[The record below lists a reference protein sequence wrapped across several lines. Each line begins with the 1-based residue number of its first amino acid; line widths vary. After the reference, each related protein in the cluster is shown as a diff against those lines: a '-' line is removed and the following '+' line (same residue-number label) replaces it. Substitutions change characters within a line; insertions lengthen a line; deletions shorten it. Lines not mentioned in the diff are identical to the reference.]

1 MELSIIIVNYNGK
14 LFLKDCIESIK
25 IYCSSISYEIIIVD
39 NNSKDGSQEFIKS
52 NYSEIKLFAEKD
64 NLGFGKANNLGVN
77 KAIGEN
83 ILLLNNDTILLN
95 DIKPVIEESKKK
107 ENGIIGV
114 KMLDGNKQYTPS
126 VGKFPKP
133 LDLLKL

>member
-1 MELSIIIVNYNGK
+1 MNIREICVKVKNVAIVSKFGSKISEDAAVVITKK
-14 LFLKDCIESIK
+14 L
-25 IYCSSISYEIIIVD
+25 VD

-107 ENGIIGV
+107 SFTCQV
-114 KMLDGNKQYTPS
+114 
-126 VGKFPKP
+126 
-133 LDLLKL
+133 LLSCEASEMSFGSFRSAPPF